1 MSEPTDDPRYPV
13 KAPGWAALDRAL
25 GMIHPGQTPHQFAS
39 QRAYDL
45 EGRAPLPAISVYE
58 GQEPAHW
65 HFVTYGLTE
74 LFEKS
79 SPDPERS
86 GFGFEL
92 TFRLPRDPGESMPPA
107 WALELMQALGH
118 YVLSGH
124 GPLDSG
130 HIIDLGGPL
139 VPPPQEGDGEKNGEK
154 GGEREDRGGSETRSS
169 ALVGVIC
176 VPDPQLGK
184 IDTPFGSVLF
194 LQLFGL
200 TRDELEPMGEWSLER
215 KVGLVREAYPPVA
228 ITDPARGSMRED
240 RRKLTIYRRYE
251 LGILI

>member
-1 MSEPTDDPRYPV
+1 MSGAGDDPRYPV
-13 KAPGWAALDRAL
+13 QAPGWAALDRAL
-25 GMIHPGQTPHQFAS
+25 AMVYPGQVPHQFAS

-45 EGRAPLPAISVYE
+45 EGTAPLPAVSVYE
-58 GQEPAHW
+58 GRGPDHW
-65 HFVTYGLTE
+65 HLVSYGLTE
-74 LFEKS
+74 LFDKS

-92 TFRLPRDPGESMPPA
+92 TLRLPRGEGEEVPPG
-107 WALELMQALGH
+107 WAVQLLQALGH

-130 HIIDLGGPL
+130 HVIDLGGPL
-139 VPPPQEGDGEKNGEK
+139 GPPVP
-154 GGEREDRGGSETRSS
+154 SEQGPRPS
-169 ALVGVIC
+169 ALEGVVC

-200 TRDELEPMGEWSLER
+200 TRDELEPMGSWPMER
-215 KVGLVREAYPPVA
+215 KVGLVREAYPPLG
-228 ITDPARGSMRED
+228 ITDPARGSMQDD
-240 RRKLTIYRRYE
+240 RRKAAVFRRYA
-251 LGILI
+251 LGIMI

>member
-1 MSEPTDDPRYPV
+1 MSEAGDDPRYPV

-25 GMIHPGQTPHQFAS
+25 GMVHPGQTPHQFAS

-45 EGRAPLPAISVYE
+45 DGRAPLPAISVYE
-58 GQEPAHW
+58 GREPAHW
-65 HFVTYGLTE
+65 HFVSYGLTE

-79 SPDPERS
+79 SADPERS

-92 TFRLPRDPGESMPPA
+92 TLRLPRGSHEDGGDGEDAPPG
-107 WALELMQALGH
+107 WAVQLMQALGH

-130 HIIDLGGPL
+130 HIIDLGGPF
-139 VPPPQEGDGEKNGEK
+139 VPPSTQGEAQP
-154 GGEREDRGGSETRSS
+154 RPS
-169 ALVGVIC
+169 ALEGVVCI
-176 VPDPQLGK
+176 PDPQLGK

-200 TRDELEPMGEWSLER
+200 TRDELEPMGQWPLER
-215 KVGLVREAYPPVA
+215 KVGLVREAYPPLC
-228 ITDPARGSMRED
+228 ITEPGRGSMRED
-240 RRKLTIYRRYE
+240 RRKVTVFRRYE
-251 LGILI
+251 LGVMI